1 MLLTSSDSALLA
13 KFLDSIRATGDA
25 TLVQLARGGRA
36 LASIEGSLSVG
47 RHGVPGMDLMLQGVG
62 IVLFS
67 WVGNGRS
74 RQAGSCNSEEFGKLD
89 HFEQGK
95 IV

>member
-1 MLLTSSDSALLA
+1 M
-13 KFLDSIRATGDA
+13 
-25 TLVQLARGGRA
+25 GG
-36 LASIEGSLSVG
+36 
-47 RHGVPGMDLMLQGVG
+47 HGVPGMDLMLQGVG

-67 WVGNGRS
+67 WVGDGRS